1 MAHASTDTAV
11 TVRRLS
17 DVSAVDITAS
27 RADNPAAFGTVSRSI
42 LVYAA
47 WASVFVYLAFAF
59 WYFDFARMFQPS
71 ENAQRLL
78 AAMFRWED
86 MATWQYANIYRGI
99 AETLAMAFLGT
110 FLASLVALIVG
121 FLAARNVVRI
131 PVFRHTIR
139 RILDVFRGVDQL
151 VWALVFVRAV
161 GLGPLAGVLAIFISD
176 IGTLSKL
183 YSEAIE
189 NIDRKQVEG
198 IKATGA
204 GQVRTIRFGILPQVF
219 PVFLSQSL
227 YFLESNTRSATILGI
242 VGAGGIGMIIIER
255 FRATLYDQVVFVVI
269 NVLILVAIIDWVSKK
284 IRMKFIG
291 EVGH

>member
-1 MAHASTDTAV
+1 
-11 TVRRLS
+11 
-17 DVSAVDITAS
+17 
-27 RADNPAAFGTVSRSI
+27 
-42 LVYAA
+42 
-47 WASVFVYLAFAF
+47 VFLFLAFAF
-59 WYFDFARMFQPS
+59 WHFDFGRILQPS

-86 MATWQYANIYRGI
+86 MESWQYGNIYRGI

-110 FLASLVALIVG
+110 FLASLVALFVG
-121 FLAARNVVRI
+121 FLAARNIVRI
-131 PVFRHTIR
+131 PLFRHTVR
-139 RILDVFRGVDQL
+139 RVLDVFRGVDQL

-198 IKATGA
+198 VRATGA
-204 GQVRTIRFGILPQVF
+204 GPVRTIRFGILPQVL

-269 NVLILVAIIDWVSKK
+269 NVLVLIAIIDWVSKK